1 MGNLVDF
8 LEFYWLTTEGG
19 ALASN
24 SYIRKLNKLTPLPS
38 ADNLFNEQIKPEWA
52 DKKYIRRVSGI
63 THRPLYNLRKK
74 EVLRTVSLRREG
86 QKYGRIFYHIGRIRE
101 FLSEQESKEKLM
113 K

>member
-1 MGNLVDF
+1 MDF

-52 DKKYIRRVSGI
+52 DKKYIRRVFGI

-86 QKYGRIFYHIGRIRE
+86 QKYGRIFTTSDASLNFFQNKNRKRN
-101 FLSEQESKEKLM
+101 L
-113 K
+113 